1 MASVGSV
8 SSKIIGGITNF
19 KPVQKCCNFFKKDPE
34 KAIAYSTIA
43 SVVGKDGIG
52 CYMYVNQSLNNEK
65 IPEDKRK
72 FVAALDL
79 TNGILMI
86 VAQLGLF
93 FGMRKLNEPLFNK
106 IFEKSFDKGGQVF
119 KSIATKIRKTQ
130 RDAGETVSRK
140 LTLRK
145 EYDKIRKDCLDT
157 FKFIT
162 ELAAATILAKRVI
175 VPFIA
180 TPLAQKVKNKMDNKL
195 STQKEETSAKTEK
208 DDDDDNDDEHEELK
222 TDVNLTKHEV
232 YHNSNLLAKYVKH
245 GIMPQNQGYK
255 Q

>member
-52 CYMYVNQSLNNEK
+52 GYMYVNQSLNNEK

-106 IFEKSFDKGGQVF
+106 LFQKSFDKGGQIF
-119 KSIATKIRKTQ
+119 KSIATQIRKQQ
-130 RDAGETVSRK
+130 REAGETVSRK
-140 LTLRK
+140 LSLRK

-180 TPLAQKVKNKMDNKL
+180 TPLAQKVKNKMDAKFDSKNAENKV
-195 STQKEETSAKTEK
+195 EK
-208 DDDDDNDDEHEELK
+208 DDDD
-222 TDVNLTKHEV
+222 KHEDDNKIEEHKEEIKSQDV
-232 YHNSNLLAKYVKH
+232 PHNSNLLSKYK
-245 GIMPQNQGYK
+245 K
-255 Q
+255 

>member
-8 SSKIIGGITNF
+8 SSKIIGKVTKF
-19 KPVQKCCNFFKKDPE
+19 KPLQKCCNYFRKEPE

-52 CYMYVNQSLNNEK
+52 CYMYVNQSLNNKK

-86 VAQLGLF
+86 AAQLGLF
-93 FGMRKLNEPLFNK
+93 FAMRKFNEPLFNK
-106 IFEKSFDKGGQVF
+106 IFQKSFDKAGQVF
-119 KSIATKIRKTQ
+119 KTIATQIRKQ
-130 RDAGETVSRK
+130 QKSAGVPPSQISRK
-140 LTLRK
+140 ITIK
-145 EYDKIRKDCLDT
+145 KDYDKIRKDCLDT

-162 ELAAATILAKRVI
+162 ELAAATILAKRVV

-180 TPLAQKVKNKMDNKL
+180 TPLAQKVKDKMDYKFDKNAKVE
-195 STQKEETSAKTEK
+195 KEDQDVDK
-208 DDDDDNDDEHEELK
+208 DDDDKIKNNKEEINSKELP
-222 TDVNLTKHEV
+222 N
-232 YHNSNLLAKYVKH
+232 NSNLLDKYK
-245 GIMPQNQGYK
+245 K
-255 Q
+255 

>member
-8 SSKIIGGITNF
+8 SSKVIGSITNF

-52 CYMYVNQSLNNEK
+52 CYMYVNQSLNNDK

-106 IFEKSFDKGGQVF
+106 IFQKSFDKGGQIF
-119 KSIATKIRKTQ
+119 KSIATQIRKQQ
-130 RDAGETVSRK
+130 REVGETVSRK
-140 LTLRK
+140 LTLKK
-145 EYDKIRKDCLDT
+145 EYNKIRKDCLDT
-157 FKFIT
+157 FKFVT

-180 TPLAQKVKNKMDNKL
+180 TPLAQKVEAKMGSKIADDK
-195 STQKEETSAKTEK
+195 AKTSNKAEK
-208 DDDDDNDDEHEELK
+208 DDDDKEESCKEDINKKL
-222 TDVNLTKHEV
+222 EA
-232 YHNSNLLAKYVKH
+232 YHNSNLLAKYVRH
-245 GIMPQNQGYK
+245 GIMPQHLTYK